1 MFNENA
7 YLKKE
12 NDEKDKLL
20 SDKSTQ
26 IFSLQAKL
34 TSLTTEI
41 QNLKLKKTLFQTSS
55 DNSKDSPKESPL
67 LKPSLKNAQE
77 ASSLNPIKIKRSS
90 KEKLGFIDKHIIKP
104 IRGGNSH
111 NYHV

>member
-41 QNLKLKKTLFQTSS
+41 QNLKLKKTILQTSS
-55 DNSKDSPKESPL
+55 ENSKDSPKESPL
-67 LKPSLKNAQE
+67 LKSSLKKAQE
-77 ASSLNPIKIKRSS
+77 ASLNPIKIKRSS

-104 IRGGNSH
+104 IRGGN
-111 NYHV
+111 